1 MALYSRIEFDFPDIN
16 RAYIQ
21 KNGGENY
28 SLPNIISQ
36 NKKTITLIKNNLG
49 DLITKWSNIFE
60 LSDEV
65 LISFIAT
72 ESTGKNAPEN
82 RYNAI
87 GYTQST
93 PISVFESVT
102 KWQSIVGKPLPVEAK
117 EILSKNI
124 PSWTKWVRDKYKV
137 GDINHNNLAEAL
149 PNPEF
154 NVAMGALQIRWL
166 LEAYKNDGVSPL
178 NKVMVSY
185 NRGYS
190 STKNLVKGN
199 VNTVEM
205 MKLNLGIEAKSYLL
219 KMLGR
224 YGFIS
229 LAYGKL

>member
-1 MALYSRIEFDFPDIN
+1 MALYSRLEFDFPDID
-16 RAYIQ
+16 RAYINQ
-21 KNGGENY
+21 SGGENY
-28 SLPNIISQ
+28 SSPNIISQ
-36 NKKTITLIKNNLG
+36 NKKTIESIKSNLG
-49 DLITKWSNIFE
+49 DFVTKWSNVFE
-60 LSDEV
+60 LSDEI

-72 ESTGKNAPEN
+72 ESTGKNAPKN
-82 RYNAI
+82 KFNAI

-102 KWQSIVGKPLPVEAK
+102 KWQIMVGKPLPAEAK

-124 PSWTKWVRDKYKV
+124 PSWTKWVRDVYKV
-137 GDINHNNLAEAL
+137 GDANHNNLVKTL

-166 LEAYKNDGVSPL
+166 LEAYKNDGNSPL

-199 VNTVEM
+199 VTTAQM
-205 MKLNLGIEAKSYLL
+205 MKLSLGIEAKSYLL

-229 LAYGKL
+229 LAYGKV

>member
-16 RAYIQ
+16 RAYINQ
-21 KNGGENY
+21 SGGENY
-28 SLPNIISQ
+28 SLPNTISQ
-36 NKKTITLIKNNLG
+36 NKKTIELIKNNIG
-49 DLITKWSNIFE
+49 NFITKWSNVFE

-72 ESTGKNAPEN
+72 ESTGKNSPKN
-82 RYNAI
+82 KFNAI

-102 KWQSIVGKPLPVEAK
+102 KWESMVGKPLPTEAK

-124 PSWTKWVRDKYKV
+124 PSWTKWVRDKYEV
-137 GDINHNNLAEAL
+137 GDVNHNNLVKAL

-154 NVAMGALQIRWL
+154 NIAMGALQIRWL
-166 LEAYKNDGVSPL
+166 LEAFNNNGVSPL

-199 VNTVEM
+199 VNTVQM
-205 MKLNLGIEAKSYLL
+205 MKLSLGIEAKSYLL